1 MHRRRAMEHAIT
13 YVGLDVH
20 KDTIAVA
27 IAETGRLGE
36 VREHGKI
43 ANTPTALK
51 GLVSRLTRSGAT
63 LQFCYE
69 AGPCGY
75 RIQRQ
80 LTAAGHRCVVV
91 APSLIPSKAS
101 RGRRF
106 GSAWLHPPLP
116 SSRLRIRRRS
126 RGLAARI
133 RRYRGLRAERVAA
146 RS

>member
-1 MHRRRAMEHAIT
+1 MEHAIT

-27 IAETGRLGE
+27 IAETGRRGE

-51 GLVSRLTRSGAT
+51 GLVSRLTRSGAA

-80 LTAAGHRCVVV
+80 LTAAGHGCVVW
-91 APSLIPSKAS
+91 AIQKALDFP
-101 RGRRF
+101 RYVF
-106 GSAWLHPPLP
+106 GVERPPADVN
-116 SSRLRIRRRS
+116 RS
-126 RGLAARI
+126 CPM
-133 RRYRGLRAERVAA
+133 
-146 RS
+146 

>member
-1 MHRRRAMEHAIT
+1 MEHAIT

-27 IAETGRLGE
+27 IAEAGRLGE

-80 LTAAGHRCVVV
+80 LTLAHGAVQLAKDAILKSFDLSIEQGLDYERKNFYLLFASEDMREGMAAFVEKRQPEFKGH
-91 APSLIPSKAS
+91 
-101 RGRRF
+101 
-106 GSAWLHPPLP
+106 
-116 SSRLRIRRRS
+116 
-126 RGLAARI
+126 
-133 RRYRGLRAERVAA
+133 
-146 RS
+146 